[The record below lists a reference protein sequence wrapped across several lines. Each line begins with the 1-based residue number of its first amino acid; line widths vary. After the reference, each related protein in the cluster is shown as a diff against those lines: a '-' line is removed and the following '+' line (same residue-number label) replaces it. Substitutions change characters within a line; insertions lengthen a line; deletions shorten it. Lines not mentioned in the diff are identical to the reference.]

1 MPRLRRTTSLADTEQ
16 SRSLEILS
24 EWLEKRLV
32 NKRSPHSQGR
42 GYSKRIV
49 GTRNPKERFLVVC
62 EGEKTE
68 PNYFKGFRVPG
79 RTVDI
84 RGVGYN
90 TVSLIQ
96 EAIALKSQEEYDQVW
111 CVFDRDDFPAQHFN
125 EAISLANANNIKIAY
140 SNEAFELWY
149 ILHFD
154 YHQSGISRADYIKIL
169 SKKLGHHY
177 EKSNETIYDELA
189 SKLPAAIRNAQK
201 LLANYDPPKP
211 ESDNPST
218 TVHLLVMELLKSSAK

>member
-1 MPRLRRTTSLADTEQ
+1 M
-16 SRSLEILS
+16 
-24 EWLEKRLV
+24 

-42 GYSKRIV
+42 GYPKRIV
-49 GTRNPKERFLVVC
+49 GIRNLKERFLVVC

-68 PNYFKGFRVPG
+68 PNYFRGFRVPG
-79 RTVDI
+79 QTVDVDI

-90 TVSLIQ
+90 TVSLVRK
-96 EAIALKSQEEYDQVW
+96 AIELKKEEEYDQVW

-125 EAISLANANNIKIAY
+125 EAISLAYANHVKIAY

-169 SKKLGHHY
+169 SKKLGHAY
-177 EKSNETIYDELA
+177 KKSSETIYDELA
-189 SKLPAAIRNAQK
+189 SKLPTAIRNAQK
-201 LLANYDPPKP
+201 LLDNYAPPKP
-211 ESDNPST
+211 VSDNPST
-218 TVHLLVMELLKSSAK
+218 TVHLLVLELLKSSAK